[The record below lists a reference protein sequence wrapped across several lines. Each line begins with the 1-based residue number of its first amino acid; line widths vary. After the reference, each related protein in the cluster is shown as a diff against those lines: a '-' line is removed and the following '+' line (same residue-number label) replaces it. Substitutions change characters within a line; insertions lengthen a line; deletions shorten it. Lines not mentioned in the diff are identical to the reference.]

1 MKVNKPH
8 FNIISPT
15 KHGTFD
21 SRFREAPDRTSSWT
35 IGRRAA
41 ANAEAQGV
49 GNRLGTLV
57 EAPGNANES
66 GRNVV
71 KTMGLRSWLEAIMNS
86 SLWVIINPQL
96 IVISVLMLNLTHY

>member
-21 SRFREAPDRTSSWT
+21 CRFREAPDRTSSWT

-49 GNRLGTLV
+49 GPRLGTLV
-57 EAPGNANES
+57 EGAGNANES
-66 GRNVV
+66 GRNVG
-71 KTMGLRSWLEAIMNS
+71 KTMGLRRWLEAIMNS
-86 SLWVIINPQL
+86 SLWVIINPRYFS
-96 IVISVLMLNLTHY
+96 INA